1 MLFRSALSLLN
12 LPEMFLSGL
21 VLLVLAQLLCTVSKK
36 PSCSTQKLSNLKI
49 FALGIFVLIA
59 ILHGIWSEVILAKGR
74 TYVIGKFKVQLGDVK
89 NQSSCSKSGFACMLL
104 QV

>member
-59 ILHGIWSEVILAKGR
+59 ILHEIWSEVILAKGR
-74 TYVIGKFKVQLGDVK
+74 TSVIGKFKVQLGDVK